1 MKFDNDSKERAR
13 VLLSFLL
20 EAYKICMGCFLT
32 VFVAHNCPESG
43 EECSVTASFRPQT
56 HAGMVAIVVNG
67 ATFGAICTLYG
78 VELLRENWCITHLDI
93 DPSFPDLHLSEVA
106 SESVQHQLLAWNN
119 RYWKAALAS
128 MVLVVANIVISV
140 LYLAANYRGLGTA
153 TSMVSFSI
161 LVLMKLWRSFSMARQ
176 DRTTVRARS
185 AYMTEYTSFNVLD
198 EDHYPRKEAKDAMS
212 LENELGCDDI
222 VLEEE
227 V

>member
-1 MKFDNDSKERAR
+1 M
-13 VLLSFLL
+13 
-20 EAYKICMGCFLT
+20 
-32 VFVAHNCPESG
+32 
-43 EECSVTASFRPQT
+43 ASFRPQT

-93 DPSFPDLHLSEVA
+93 DPTFPDLHLVEVA
-106 SESVQHQLLAWNN
+106 SDSVQHQLLAWNN

-128 MVLVVANIVISV
+128 MALVVANIVVSV

-198 EDHYPRKEAKDAMS
+198 EDHYPRKQAKDALS
-212 LENELGCDDI
+212 LEDELGCDDI

>member
-13 VLLSFLL
+13 VFLSFLL

-32 VFVAHNCPESG
+32 VFVAHNCPSLG
-43 EECSVTASFRPQT
+43 GGSVMASFRPQT
-56 HAGMVAIVVNG
+56 HAGMIAIVVNG

-78 VELLRENWCITHLDI
+78 VELLRRELRHH
-93 DPSFPDLHLSEVA
+93 PPRHRPDLPRPPPRRGRLR
-106 SESVQHQLLAWNN
+106 Q
-119 RYWKAALAS
+119 RAAPVVGVEQP
-128 MVLVVANIVISV
+128 VLEGRVGVH
-140 LYLAANYRGLGTA
+140 GLGGRQHCGLGL
-153 TSMVSFSI
+153 VPGRQLPRPGDGYFDG
-161 LVLMKLWRSFSMARQ
+161 LVLDLGPDETVAFISMARQ

-198 EDHYPRKEAKDAMS
+198 EDHYPRKDAKDALS
-212 LENELGCDDI
+212 LEDELGCDDI